1 MFTNAAPTCFFSFS
15 AFAFFSPVLVFA
27 ATLAVLA
34 ASFASFS
41 NLFASFLADYRS
53 HKRLCQTG
61 TPRIAPAF
69 LDVGV
74 DPSTGGGLGATCSDD
89 IVLANLSDLRAGG
102 KRYRCNS
109 RIQFRSSHRSPFRGH
124 VAGCGS
130 RSNGGMINFEKRA
143 RRQPNLIKLSPLILA
158 SPNIHNLSSEK
169 HNSYY
174 ATQLVMDCSRD
185 QPTRLV
191 SNPSMIITM

>member
-15 AFAFFSPVLVFA
+15 AFAFLSPAFVFA

-41 NLFASFLADYRS
+41 NLFASFLADDRS
-53 HKRLCQTG
+53 HKRLCRTG
-61 TPRIAPAF
+61 TPRIAPAL

-74 DPSTGGGLGATCSDD
+74 DPSTGGGLGAACSDD
-89 IVLANLSDLRAGG
+89 IVLANLRDLRAGG
-102 KRYRCNS
+102 KRYRCSS
-109 RIQFRSSHRSPFRGH
+109 RIQFRSSHRSPFCGH

-130 RSNGGMINFEKRA
+130 RSNRGMINFET
-143 RRQPNLIKLSPLILA
+143 RRQPNLVELSPLTLA
-158 SPNIHNLSSEK
+158 SPNIHNLSLGK
-169 HNSYY
+169 HNPCC
-174 ATQLVMDCSRD
+174 AKCLVMVCSRD